1 MMQLTTGFFFCL
13 VRLEHGLAK
22 GLTDHGLRLLDITT
36 PGGGW
41 QPGPLSFLSQP
52 FRLPSDHPYFPPTGT
67 GTLQMPAPLQTTY
80 QYHCGT
86 VPYYCNRCQR
96 PSRRHGITLAYAP
109 PYSTMQLS
117 SLKARNGRA
126 KEESWQIRSTHGAC
140 TSASPCRLVRVVKR
154 KIRFHFSVMRRRG
167 RGLIR
172 AQVCRG
178 GGGGTV
184 CVMADDQILSLLAAV
199 AAAALL
205 LPGLM
210 MRGLFQMAC
219 CEE

>member
-1 MMQLTTGFFFCL
+1 MFPYLIFILSELTQAWNMMQLTTGFFFFFCL

-109 PYSTMQLS
+109 PPTPPCNSRLS
-117 SLKARNGRA
+117 RRGMAG
-126 KEESWQIRSTHGAC
+126 
-140 TSASPCRLVRVVKR
+140 P
-154 KIRFHFSVMRRRG
+154 RRRAG
-167 RGLIR
+167 RSDPR
-172 AQVCRG
+172 MVH
-178 GGGGTV
+178 
-184 CVMADDQILSLLAAV
+184 
-199 AAAALL
+199 ALL
-205 LPGLM
+205 LRPVVW
-210 MRGLFQMAC
+210 
-219 CEE
+219 

>member
-1 MMQLTTGFFFCL
+1 MT
-13 VRLEHGLAK
+13 
-22 GLTDHGLRLLDITT
+22 
-36 PGGGW
+36 
-41 QPGPLSFLSQP
+41 SQP
-52 FRLPSDHPYFPPTGT
+52 QEEVGSQVLSLFSLNLFGCHQIIRTSPPQAQAHCKCLPPCRRRTS
-67 GTLQMPAPLQTTY
+67 TTVALSHIIAIDANA
-80 QYHCGT
+80 QVEGMASHW
-86 VPYYCNRCQR
+86 
-96 PSRRHGITLAYAP
+96 HMHP

>member
-1 MMQLTTGFFFCL
+1 MAARSSLFSLSTFSVAIRSSVLPPPQAQAHCKCLPPCRRRTSTT
-13 VRLEHGLAK
+13 VA
-22 GLTDHGLRLLDITT
+22 
-36 PGGGW
+36 
-41 QPGPLSFLSQP
+41 LSHIIAI
-52 FRLPSDHPYFPPTGT
+52 D
-67 GTLQMPAPLQTTY
+67 A
-80 QYHCGT
+80 
-86 VPYYCNRCQR
+86 NA
-96 PSRRHGITLAYAP
+96 SRRHGITLAYAP

-184 CVMADDQILSLLAAV
+184 CVMADGQILSLLAAV

-205 LPGLM
+205 LPD
-210 MRGLFQMAC
+210 
-219 CEE
+219 

>member
-1 MMQLTTGFFFCL
+1 
-13 VRLEHGLAK
+13 
-22 GLTDHGLRLLDITT
+22 
-36 PGGGW
+36 
-41 QPGPLSFLSQP
+41 
-52 FRLPSDHPYFPPTGT
+52 
-67 GTLQMPAPLQTTY
+67 
-80 QYHCGT
+80 
-86 VPYYCNRCQR
+86 
-96 PSRRHGITLAYAP
+96 
-109 PYSTMQLS
+109 MQLS

>member
-1 MMQLTTGFFFCL
+1 MMQLTTGFFFFCL

-109 PYSTMQLS
+109 PLLHHATLVSQ
-117 SLKARNGRA
+117 
-126 KEESWQIRSTHGAC
+126 GAEW
-140 TSASPCRLVRVVKR
+140 P
-154 KIRFHFSVMRRRG
+154 G
-167 RGLIR
+167 
-172 AQVCRG
+172 QG
-178 GGGGTV
+178 GEL
-184 CVMADDQILSLLAAV
+184 ADQIHAWCMHFCFALSFGESSKEKDTLSLFCDEEKGEGAHQG
-199 AAAALL
+199 
-205 LPGLM
+205 PGL
-210 MRGLFQMAC
+210 
-219 CEE
+219 